1 MSEVVCG
8 RGMDDGNS
16 VNTVWAEEKS
26 TCETS
31 LKGSVTGKSYEAA
44 FYRASQNSFKN
55 VVRLFIS
62 KEILQVKDFKCPK
75 NH

>member
-55 VVRLFIS
+55 VVRLFI
-62 KEILQVKDFKCPK
+62 
-75 NH
+75 